1 MIPFVCI
8 KIKLD
13 MEKTV
18 LISLSV
24 DDLQT
29 LIIDCVNA
37 CLRHNKQ
44 EKHESLEPERLLTV
58 TEAAEFLSLTV
69 PTIYSKVSK
78 NELPVM
84 KRNNRLYFSTEE
96 LREYLKGGKRL
107 TNEQIE
113 EKANEYI
120 TKKKK
125 D

>member
-1 MIPFVCI
+1 MIVLQLDSEELG
-8 KIKLD
+8 KLIQNSIRQ
-13 MEKTV
+13 V
-18 LISLSV
+18 LN
-24 DDLQT
+24 DLP
-29 LIIDCVNA
+29 
-37 CLRHNKQ
+37 KY
-44 EKHESLEPERLLTV
+44 ESLEPERLLTV

>member
-1 MIPFVCI
+1 
-8 KIKLD
+8 

-58 TEAAEFLSLTV
+58 TEAAEFLNLTV